1 MGRFAD
7 PQVPPGDGIDRPA
20 PVLES
25 RKGPMV
31 LDAAAALCHD
41 AHVDSKAPA
50 AQSTGSID
58 PPPIEVI

>member
-1 MGRFAD
+1 
-7 PQVPPGDGIDRPA
+7 
-20 PVLES
+20 
-25 RKGPMV
+25 MV
-31 LDAAAALCHD
+31 LDAAAVLCHD